1 LGWLME
7 RDVELIKRRMLLE
20 MQKRMLRASQ
30 EEKKEV
36 VDFEKVF
43 IEHLSDDG
51 RLMYEKAVDQY
62 GEQARKIAEK
72 LGKLYYLGRLQGR
85 MNAETV
91 YWIFREVGLPI
102 KIETKIVYKKG
113 GEVKSIGEM
122 LKGEE

>member
-1 LGWLME
+1 MGWLME

>member
-1 LGWLME
+1 ME

-20 MQKRMLRASQ
+20 MQKRLLRASQ
-30 EEKKEV
+30 PEKREV
-36 VDFEKVF
+36 IDFEKVF
-43 IEHLSDDG
+43 IEHLTEDG
-51 RLMYEKAVDQY
+51 RLMYEKAVEQH
-62 GEQARKIAEK
+62 GERARKIAEK
-72 LGKLYYLGRLQGR
+72 LGRLYHSGRLQGA

-91 YWIFREVGLPI
+91 YWVFREVGLPI

>member
-1 LGWLME
+1 ME